1 MIPIQSRS
9 KSVQQIE
16 KGLQLTRSLF
26 VTSLLIGEPYTGKR
40 TLVRT
45 IFPATPIV
53 DGADTRQLRQ
63 MLKTENELVIDR
75 FDKVENPEELDFNGK
90 RIVAIADITRT
101 DATLDRLFAFIYRM
115 PPLRERPEDV
125 DALVEALTRRARED
139 LGIEEARIPERSRI
153 DIRQNIRSLR
163 ASVYRSVLLDA
174 MERDDLEEAL
184 EHYFER
190 TLEGN
195 NAYRENLGIL
205 ERPLLRA
212 GLKRYKSQLR
222 LSDVLGINRNTLRKK
237 LHEHCID

>member
-1 MIPIQSRS
+1 M
-9 KSVQQIE
+9 QQIE